1 MLEYEV
7 GGVFLGGLCH
17 QHRGNVVP
25 VVMQIMQCITSR
37 SGSVTE
43 KAKPIVLVA
52 LLHIQTRP
60 GMDVRLNS
68 FSLNQEVSLRTN

>member
-25 VVMQIMQCITSR
+25 VVMQIMQCITPR
-37 SGSVTE
+37 LGNVTE
-43 KAKPIVLVA
+43 KAKPISPRSTA
-52 LLHIQTRP
+52 AHTDQTRHGCETQFLLFEP
-60 GMDVRLNS
+60 GGVT
-68 FSLNQEVSLRTN
+68 TN